1 MLRDDGNE
9 IIPLGI
15 YRTIT
20 SGFEEL
26 TKRYERSAIY
36 YTEIIINK

>member
-1 MLRDDGNE
+1 MLRDDGDKVV
-9 IIPLGI
+9 PLGI
-15 YRTIT
+15 YRTIA

-36 YTEIIINK
+36 YTEIKINK